1 MHPDQAL
8 PRPWMIESSAGAT
21 SDSLLVLHLANGTN
35 WTNWTCQLDQLS
47 VSESSEFLTLQA
59 LLVQAPENRVPGR
72 FLLTCGLCRSA

>member
-35 WTNWTCQLDQLS
+35 GTNGINGTNWTNWTNCQ
-47 VSESSEFLTLQA
+47 FLTKTLS
-59 LLVQAPENRVPGR
+59 
-72 FLLTCGLCRSA
+72 F